1 MKKITFMLAL
11 LTAST
16 TGAFAGTFT
25 TSDGATS
32 HVYAIKNVGGANGN
46 YVCIKGTGFNA
57 TTKADNIAYFK
68 VEAGSADGQYYL
80 YCVSNSKYV
89 SYSDTGKG
97 AGKVTF
103 ADDKTSAKQWK
114 IVTESNA
121 TDKFDIIPAEIASP
135 DNGSSSWNW
144 HGGVGNQLGFYDAN
158 DGSSSWTFD
167 AVVENAT
174 VSIKFNSN
182 EIDSKSYRYL
192 AIGLVKTAMPAL
204 NYTTVETMVPETVA
218 AGTTAYTV
226 NLAENLP
233 FVKSEN
239 FDKAKW
245 YLMDMHCNDSGNPDV
260 NSGRKHYMWTYV
272 AADQDVK
279 LPQTVMNY
287 ETEITD
293 NMLWCFVGDAVNGFK
308 IYNKAAGSTLTLR
321 KASIGNND
329 AAGNTASVMSTT
341 DDHNKFKLYPT
352 TEGIANGFCFKLDGD
367 DYYVN
372 TQQTDPNDWNT
383 KVLRGWN
390 KTDGGST
397 CRVFAPNKFVADA
410 ARLYNNLYVKASEL
424 PAGAIGT
431 NSYLEEGDNLKKFKS
446 QYAAAT
452 AEGYT
457 TEQVKALAE
466 TMKKVNAAAANETT
480 VKAGKY
486 YRLYN
491 ATDKK
496 YLCVRATNNA
506 QMTTDASMGKAVS
519 SVVTF
524 ADAET
529 GRFRM
534 MVEGKTFGKRI
545 QDNKAITLE
554 EDNSGAKGS
563 YAVAHTGTTFTFYDY
578 ASNVSDRSY
587 LHCNNAD
594 DAGNVVGWEALGKI
608 SPSYWHVI
616 EATDVEIDMTTQGDK
631 KYASAYLPFAV
642 SNVANATAYTGA
654 LNAEKNAID
663 MTATTAVPAN
673 TGFVLVGTEDK
684 ATLTIGTADAIS
696 GTNALTGSNFNTTL
710 TDATRANYL
719 VFGVNAGNV
728 GFYTPSETLTTIPA
742 NKAYIDASE
751 VSGSAIAL
759 NFGNTVTGINAATIN
774 NGENNAPIYDLS
786 GRRVWAPVKGGLY
799 IQNGKKL
806 VK

>member
-25 TSDGATS
+25 TSDDATS
-32 HVYAIKNVGGANGN
+32 HVYAIKNVGRANGN
-46 YVCIKGTGFNA
+46 YVCIKDAGFNA
-57 TTKADNIAYFK
+57 TKMADNIAYFK
-68 VEAGSADGQYYL
+68 VEAGSAEGQYYL
-80 YCVSNSKYV
+80 YCVSNNKYV
-89 SYSDTGKG
+89 SYSGTGTSEG
-97 AGKVTF
+97 VVVF
-103 ADDKTSAKQWK
+103 ADDKASAKQWK
-114 IVTESNA
+114 IALESGQTE
-121 TDKFDIIPAEIASP
+121 KYDISP
-135 DNGSSSWNW
+135 VDAPNIGWNW
-144 HGGVGNQLGFYDAN
+144 VGGVGHQLGFWGNGDAN
-158 DGSSSWTFD
+158 SSWTFD

-174 VSIKFNSN
+174 VSIKFNSIEVN
-182 EIDSKSYRYL
+182 SKPYNYL
-192 AIGLVKTAMPAL
+192 AVGLVKTAMPVL
-204 NYTTVETMVPETVA
+204 NYTTAASMVPETVVE
-218 AGTTAYTV
+218 GITAYTV

-239 FDKAKW
+239 FDNAKW
-245 YLMDMHCNDSGNPDV
+245 YLMDMHSNDTGNDDV

-272 AADQDVK
+272 AADQDVT
-279 LPQTVMNY
+279 LPQMVMND
-287 ETEITD
+287 ETKITD
-293 NMLWCFVGDAVNGFK
+293 NMQWCFVGDVVNGFK
-308 IYNKAAGSTLTLR
+308 IYNKAAGSTMTLR

-341 DDHNKFKLYPT
+341 DDHNQFKLYPT

-367 DYYVN
+367 DYYLN
-372 TQQTDPNDWNT
+372 TQQKIKDNWDS

-390 KTDGGST
+390 KADGGST

-410 ARLYNNLYVKASEL
+410 ARPYNNLYVKASKL

-431 NSYLEEGDNLKKFKS
+431 NSYLEEGDNLETLKS

-457 TEQVKALAE
+457 TEQVNALVE

-480 VKAGKY
+480 VEVGKY

-491 ATDKK
+491 AQDKK
-496 YLCVRATNNA
+496 FLCVRATNNA

-534 MVEGKTFGKRI
+534 MVEGKTFGKRKGN
-545 QDNKAITLE
+545 DVPITLE
-554 EDNSGAKGS
+554 GDDSKEKGS

-587 LHCNNAD
+587 LHCNNAGG
-594 DAGNVVGWEALGKI
+594 AGNVVGWDAQGVI

-616 EATDVEIDMTTQGDK
+616 EATDVEIDMTAQGDK

-642 SNVANATAYTGA
+642 SSVADATAYTGA
-654 LNAEKNAID
+654 LNTEKTAID
-663 MTATTAVPAN
+663 MTATTSVPAN
-673 TGFVLVGTEDK
+673 TGFVLVGTADK

-696 GTNALTGSNFNTTL
+696 GTNALTGSNFNTAL

-728 GFYTPSETLTTIPA
+728 GFYTPSSSVPSIPA
-742 NKAYIDASE
+742 NKAYINASAIT
-751 VSGSAIAL
+751 GSAIAL

>member
-25 TSDGATS
+25 TSNDAAS
-32 HVYAIKNVGGANGN
+32 HVYAIKNVGAANGN
-46 YVCIKGTGFNA
+46 YVCINGAGFNA
-57 TTKADNIAYFK
+57 TKTMSNIAFFK
-68 VEAGSADGQYYL
+68 VEAGSAEGQYYL
-80 YCVSNSKYV
+80 YSVTNNKYV
-89 SYSDTGKG
+89 SYSGTGKS
-97 AGKVTF
+97 AGVVVF
-103 ADDKTSAKQWK
+103 ANDRASAKQWK
-114 IVTESNA
+114 IALESGQTE
-121 TDKFDIIPAEIASP
+121 KYDISP
-135 DNGSSSWNW
+135 VDAPNIGWNW
-144 HGGVGNQLGFYDAN
+144 VGGVGNQLGFWDN
-158 DGSSSWTFD
+158 GDGATSWTFD
-167 AVVENAT
+167 AAINVTINYALNGTT
-174 VSIKFNSN
+174 VSAQKNG
-182 EIDSKSYRYL
+182 Y
-192 AIGLVKTAMPAL
+192 AL
-204 NYTTVETMVPETVA
+204 PGYTKETVGSPFVYTKVSSMSPETTA
-218 AGTTAYTV
+218 EGTTEYTI

-239 FDKAKW
+239 FDNAKW
-245 YLMDMHCNDSGNPDV
+245 YLMDMHSNDYVLNGKN
-260 NSGRKHYMWTYV
+260 YMWTYV
-272 AADQDVK
+272 AADQDVT
-279 LPQTVMNY
+279 LPQVVMNY

-293 NMLWCFVGDAVNGFK
+293 NMLWCFVGDVFNGFK
-308 IYNKAAGSTLTLR
+308 IYNKAAGSTMTLR
-321 KASIGNND
+321 KAETGNK
-329 AAGNTASVMSTT
+329 AAVMSAT
-341 DDHNKFKLYPT
+341 DDHNQFKLYPT
-352 TEGIANGFCFKLDGD
+352 TTAIANGFCFKLDGD
-367 DYYVN
+367 DYYIN
-372 TQQTDPNDWNT
+372 TQKPDGFES

-390 KTDGGST
+390 EADGGST

-410 ARLYNNLYVKASEL
+410 ARPYNNLYVKASEL

-431 NSYLEEGDNLKKFKS
+431 NSYLEEGNNLETLKS

-452 AEGYT
+452 AEDYT
-457 TEQVKALAE
+457 NEQVQALVE

-480 VKAGKY
+480 VEAGKY

-491 ATDKK
+491 AKDKK

-534 MVEGKTFGKRI
+534 KVEGKTFGKYVT
-545 QDNKAITLE
+545 DNRAITLE

-563 YAVAHTGTTFTFYDY
+563 YVVAHTGTTFTFYDY
-578 ASNVSDRSY
+578 ASNNAHSY
-587 LHCNNAD
+587 LHCNNVGG
-594 DAGNVVGWEALGKI
+594 AGNVVGWEALGEI

-616 EATDVEIDMTTQGDK
+616 EATDVEIDMTAQGDK
-631 KYASAYLPFAV
+631 KYASAYLPFGV
-642 SNVANATAYTGA
+642 SNVAGATAYTGA

-673 TGFVLVGTEDK
+673 TGFVLVGTENK

-696 GTNALTGSNFNTTL
+696 GTNALTGSNFNTAL

-719 VFGVNAGNV
+719 VFGVNAGTV
-728 GFYTPSETLTTIPA
+728 GFYKPASNLPSIAA
-742 NKAYIDASE
+742 NKAYINASE
-751 VSGSAIAL
+751 LSNQAISL

>member
-46 YVCIKGTGFNA
+46 YVCIKDAGFNA
-57 TTKADNIAYFK
+57 TKMADNIAYFK
-68 VEAGSADGQYYL
+68 VEAGDVEGQYYL
-80 YCVSNSKYV
+80 YCVSNNKYV
-89 SYSDTGKG
+89 SYSGTGTSEG
-97 AGKVTF
+97 VVVF
-103 ADDKTSAKQWK
+103 ADDKSSAKQWK
-114 IVTESNA
+114 IALESGQTEKYDISPVDK
-121 TDKFDIIPAEIASP
+121 TDI
-135 DNGSSSWNW
+135 GWNW
-144 HGGVGNQLGFYDAN
+144 VGGVGHQLGFWGN
-158 DGSSSWTFD
+158 GDGNSSWTFD

-174 VSIKFNSN
+174 VTVKFDSN

-192 AIGLVKTAMPAL
+192 AVGLVKTAMPVL
-204 NYTTVETMVPETVA
+204 NYTTAASMVPETVVE
-218 AGTTAYTV
+218 GTTAYTV

-239 FDKAKW
+239 FGNAKW
-245 YLMDMHCNDSGNPDV
+245 YLMDMHSNDTGNDDV

-272 AADQDVK
+272 AADQDVT
-279 LPQTVMNY
+279 LPQMVMND
-287 ETEITD
+287 ETKITD
-293 NMLWCFVGDAVNGFK
+293 NMQWCFVGDVVNGFK
-308 IYNKAAGSTLTLR
+308 IYNKAAGSTMTLR

-329 AAGNTASVMSTT
+329 AVGNTASVMSTT
-341 DDHNKFKLYPT
+341 DDHNQFKLYPT

-367 DYYVN
+367 DYYLN
-372 TQQTDPNDWNT
+372 TQQKIKDDWDS

-390 KTDGGST
+390 KADGGST

-410 ARLYNNLYVKASEL
+410 ARLYNNLYVKVSEL
-424 PAGAIGT
+424 PAGAIGA
-431 NSYLEEGDNLKKFKS
+431 NSYLEEGNNLETLKS

-457 TEQVKALAE
+457 TEQVNALSE
-466 TMKKVNAAAANETT
+466 TMKKVNAAAANATT
-480 VKAGKY
+480 VEAGKY

-524 ADAET
+524 ADAEN

-534 MVEGKTFGKRI
+534 KVEGKTFGKRKGV
-545 QDNKAITLE
+545 DVPITLE
-554 EDNSGAKGS
+554 GDDSEEKGS

-587 LHCNNAD
+587 LHCNNAGG
-594 DAGNVVGWEALGKI
+594 AGNVVGWEALGEI

-616 EATDVEIDMTTQGDK
+616 EATDVEIDMTAQGDK

-642 SNVANATAYTGA
+642 SSVADATAYTGA
-654 LNAEKNAID
+654 LNTEKTAID
-663 MTATTAVPAN
+663 MTATTSVPAN
-673 TGFVLVGTEDK
+673 TGFVLVGTENK

-696 GTNALTGSNFNTTL
+696 GTNALTGSNFNTAL

-728 GFYTPSETLTTIPA
+728 GFYTPSSSVPSIPA
-742 NKAYIDASE
+742 NKAYINASA
-751 VSGSAIAL
+751 VAGSAIAL

>member
-46 YVCIKGTGFNA
+46 YVCINGAGFNA

-68 VEAGSADGQYYL
+68 VEAGDAEGQYYL
-80 YCVSNSKYV
+80 YCVSNNKYV
-89 SYSDTGKG
+89 SYSGTGTS
-97 AGKVTF
+97 AGVVVF
-103 ADDKTSAKQWK
+103 ADDKASAKQWK
-114 IVTESNA
+114 IALESGQTEKYDISPVDK
-121 TDKFDIIPAEIASP
+121 TDI
-135 DNGSSSWNW
+135 GWNW
-144 HGGVGNQLGFYDAN
+144 VGGVGHQLGFWGN
-158 DGSSSWTFD
+158 GDGNSSWTFD

-174 VSIKFNSN
+174 VSIKFNSTKV
-182 EIDSKSYRYL
+182 DSKSYNYL
-192 AIGLVKTAMPAL
+192 AVGLVKTAMPVL
-204 NYTTVETMVPETVA
+204 NYTTAASMVPETVVE
-218 AGTTAYTV
+218 GTTAYTV

-239 FDKAKW
+239 FDNAKW
-245 YLMDMHCNDSGNPDV
+245 YLMDMHSNDTGNDDV

-272 AADQDVK
+272 AADQDVT
-279 LPQTVMNY
+279 LPQIVMNY
-287 ETEITD
+287 ETKITD
-293 NMLWCFVGDAVNGFK
+293 NMLWCFVGDVVNGFK
-308 IYNKAAGSTLTLR
+308 IYNKAAGSTMTLR

-341 DDHNKFKLYPT
+341 DDHNQFKLYPT

-367 DYYVN
+367 DYYLN
-372 TQQTDPNDWNT
+372 TQQKIKDDWDS

-390 KTDGGST
+390 KADGGST

-424 PAGAIGT
+424 PTGAIGT
-431 NSYLEEGDNLKKFKS
+431 NSYLEEGNNLETLKS

-457 TEQVKALAE
+457 TEQVNALVE

-480 VKAGKY
+480 VEAGKY

-496 YLCVRATNNA
+496 FLCVRATNNA

-524 ADAET
+524 ADAEN

-534 MVEGKTFGKRI
+534 KVEGKTFGKRKI
-545 QDNKAITLE
+545 DVPITLE
-554 EDNSGAKGS
+554 GDDSEEKGS

-587 LHCNNAD
+587 LHCNNAGG
-594 DAGNVVGWEALGKI
+594 AGNVVGWEALGEI

-616 EATDVEIDMTTQGDK
+616 EATDVEIDMTAQGDK
-631 KYASAYLPFAV
+631 KYASAYLPFGV
-642 SNVANATAYTGA
+642 SSVAGATAYTGA
-654 LNAEKNAID
+654 LNTEKTAID
-663 MTATTAVPAN
+663 MTATTSVPAN
-673 TGFVLVGTEDK
+673 TGFVLVGTADK

-696 GTNALTGSNFNTTL
+696 GTNALTGSNFNTAL

-728 GFYTPSETLTTIPA
+728 GFYAPSSSVPSIPA
-742 NKAYIDASE
+742 NKAYINASA
-751 VSGSAIAL
+751 VAGSAIAL

>member
-25 TSDGATS
+25 TSDDATS

-46 YVCIKGTGFNA
+46 YVCIKGAGFNA
-57 TTKADNIAYFK
+57 TTTEADNIARFK
-68 VEAGSADGQYYL
+68 VEVGSADGQYYL
-80 YCVSNSKYV
+80 YCVSNNKYV
-89 SYSDTGKG
+89 SYSSTNKN
-97 AGKVTF
+97 AGVVVF
-103 ADDKTSAKQWK
+103 ADDKASAKQWK
-114 IVTESNA
+114 IALESGQTEKYDISPVDK
-121 TDKFDIIPAEIASP
+121 TDI
-135 DNGSSSWNW
+135 GWNW
-144 HGGVGNQLGFYDAN
+144 VGGVGNQLGFWNND
-158 DGSSSWTFD
+158 DGSSSWTFE
-167 AVVENAT
+167 AVVENVT
-174 VSIKFNSN
+174 VSLKFNST
-182 EIDSKSYRYL
+182 EVDSKSYNYL
-192 AIGLVKTAMPAL
+192 PVGFVIPTP
-204 NYTTVETMVPETVA
+204 NYTTKASMVPETFVE
-218 AGTTAYTV
+218 GTTAYTI
-226 NLAENLP
+226 NLAEDLP
-233 FVKSEN
+233 FVKSES

-245 YLMDMHCNDSGNPDV
+245 YFMDMHSNDTPLASNGSN
-260 NSGRKHYMWTYV
+260 YMWTYV
-272 AADQDVK
+272 AADQDVT
-279 LPQTVMNY
+279 LPQMVMNNG
-287 ETEITD
+287 TEFTD
-293 NMLWCFVGDAVNGFK
+293 NMLWCFVGDVLNGFK
-308 IYNKAAGSTLTLR
+308 IYNKAAGSTMTLR
-321 KASIGNND
+321 KAATGNS
-329 AAGNTASVMSTT
+329 AAVMSAT
-341 DDHNKFKLYPT
+341 DDHNQFKLYPT
-352 TEGIANGFCFKLDGD
+352 TTNIANGFCFKLDGD

-372 TQQTDPNDWNT
+372 TQKPDGFES

-390 KTDGGST
+390 EADGGST

-431 NSYLEEGDNLKKFKS
+431 NSYLEEGNNLETLKS

-452 AEGYT
+452 AENYT
-457 TEQVKALAE
+457 TEQVQALVE
-466 TMKKVNAAAANETT
+466 TLKKVNAAAANETT
-480 VKAGKY
+480 VEAGKY

-491 ATDKK
+491 AKDKK

-524 ADAET
+524 ANAEA

-534 MVEGKTFGKRI
+534 KVEGKTFGKRKGN
-545 QDNKAITLE
+545 DVPITLE
-554 EDNSGAKGS
+554 GEDSEEKGS

-587 LHCNNAD
+587 LHCNNVWG
-594 DAGNVVGWEALGKI
+594 AGNVVGWDAQGVI

-616 EATDVEIDMTTQGDK
+616 EATDVEIDMTAQGDK
-631 KYASAYLPFAV
+631 KYASAYLPFGV
-642 SNVANATAYTGA
+642 SNVAGATAYTGA

-673 TGFVLVGTEDK
+673 TGFVLVGTADK
-684 ATLTIGTADAIS
+684 ATLTIGEAAAIS
-696 GTNALTGSNFNTTL
+696 GTNALTGSNFNTAL

-719 VFGVNAGNV
+719 VFGVNAGTV
-728 GFYTPSETLTTIPA
+728 GFYTPSSSVPSIPA
-742 NKAYIDASE
+742 NKAYINASA
-751 VSGSAIAL
+751 VAGSAIAL

>member
-32 HVYAIKNVGGANGN
+32 HVYAIKNVGWANGN
-46 YVCIKGTGFNA
+46 YVCIKDAGFNA
-57 TTKADNIAYFK
+57 TKMADNIAYFK

-158 DGSSSWTFD
+158 DGNSSWTFD

-182 EIDSKSYRYL
+182 EVDSKLYNYL
-192 AIGLVKTAMPAL
+192 AVGLVKTAMPVL
-204 NYTTVETMVPETVA
+204 NYTTAASMVPETVA
-218 AGTTAYTV
+218 EGTTAYTV

-239 FDKAKW
+239 FDNAKW
-245 YLMDMHCNDSGNPDV
+245 YLMDMHSNDTGNDDV

-272 AADQDVK
+272 AADQDVT
-279 LPQTVMNY
+279 LPQMVMND
-287 ETEITD
+287 ETKITD
-293 NMLWCFVGDAVNGFK
+293 NMQWCFVGDVVNGFK
-308 IYNKAAGSTLTLR
+308 IYNKAAGSTMTLR

-329 AAGNTASVMSTT
+329 AVGNTASVMSTT

-352 TEGIANGFCFKLDGD
+352 TTGIANGFCFKLDGD
-367 DYYVN
+367 DYYLN
-372 TQQTDPNDWNT
+372 TQQTDPKDWNT

-410 ARLYNNLYVKASEL
+410 ARLYNNLYVKVSEL
-424 PAGAIGT
+424 PAGAIGA
-431 NSYLEEGDNLKKFKS
+431 NSYLEEDNNLETLKS

-457 TEQVKALAE
+457 TEQVNALAG
-466 TMKKVNAAAANETT
+466 TMEKVNAAAANATT
-480 VKAGKY
+480 VETGKY

-491 ATDKK
+491 AKDKK

-534 MVEGKTFGKRI
+534 KVEGKTFGKYVT
-545 QDNKAITLE
+545 DNRAITLE

-563 YAVAHTGTTFTFYDY
+563 YVVAHTGTTFTFYDY
-578 ASNVSDRSY
+578 ASNNAHSY
-587 LHCNNAD
+587 LHCNNVGG
-594 DAGNVVGWEALGKI
+594 AGNVVGWEALGEI

-616 EATDVEIDMTTQGDK
+616 EATDVEIDMTAQGDK
-631 KYASAYLPFAV
+631 KYASAYLPFGV
-642 SNVANATAYTGA
+642 SNVAGATAYTGA

-673 TGFVLVGTEDK
+673 TGFVLVGTENK

-696 GTNALTGSNFNTTL
+696 GTNALTGSNFNTAL

-719 VFGVNAGNV
+719 VFGVNAGTV
-728 GFYTPSETLTTIPA
+728 GFYAPSSSVPSIPA
-742 NKAYIDASE
+742 NKAYINASA
-751 VSGSAIAL
+751 VAGSAIAL

>member
-25 TSDGATS
+25 TSNDAAS
-32 HVYAIKNVGGANGN
+32 HVYAIKNVGAANGN
-46 YVCIKGTGFNA
+46 YVCINGAGFNA
-57 TTKADNIAYFK
+57 TKTMSNIAFFK
-68 VEAGSADGQYYL
+68 VEAGSAEGQYYL
-80 YCVSNSKYV
+80 YSVTNNKYV
-89 SYSDTGKG
+89 SYSGTGKS
-97 AGKVTF
+97 AGVVVF
-103 ADDKTSAKQWK
+103 ANDRASAKQWK
-114 IVTESNA
+114 IALESGQTE
-121 TDKFDIIPAEIASP
+121 KYDISP
-135 DNGSSSWNW
+135 VDAPNIGWNW
-144 HGGVGNQLGFYDAN
+144 VGGVGNQLGFWDN
-158 DGSSSWTFD
+158 GDGASSWTFD
-167 AVVENAT
+167 AAINVTINYALNGTT
-174 VSIKFNSN
+174 VSAQKNG
-182 EIDSKSYRYL
+182 Y
-192 AIGLVKTAMPAL
+192 AL
-204 NYTTVETMVPETVA
+204 PGYTKETVGSPFVYTKVSSMSPETTA
-218 AGTTAYTV
+218 EGTTEYTI

-239 FDKAKW
+239 FDNAKW
-245 YLMDMHCNDSGNPDV
+245 YLMDMHSNDYVLNGKN
-260 NSGRKHYMWTYV
+260 YMWTYV
-272 AADQDVK
+272 AADQDVT
-279 LPQTVMNY
+279 LPQVVMNY
-287 ETEITD
+287 ETENTD
-293 NMLWCFVGDAVNGFK
+293 NMLWCFVGDVFNGFK
-308 IYNKAAGSTLTLR
+308 IYNKAAGSTMTLR
-321 KASIGNND
+321 KAETGNK
-329 AAGNTASVMSTT
+329 AAVMSAT
-341 DDHNKFKLYPT
+341 DDHNQFKLYPT
-352 TEGIANGFCFKLDGD
+352 TTAIANGFCFKLDGD
-367 DYYVN
+367 DYYIN
-372 TQQTDPNDWNT
+372 TQKPDGFES

-390 KTDGGST
+390 EADGGST

-410 ARLYNNLYVKASEL
+410 ARPYNNLYVKASEL

-431 NSYLEEGDNLKKFKS
+431 NSYLEEGNNLETLKS

-452 AEGYT
+452 AEDYT
-457 TEQVKALAE
+457 NEQVQALVE

-480 VKAGKY
+480 VEAGKY

-491 ATDKK
+491 AKDKK

-534 MVEGKTFGKRI
+534 KVEGKTFGKYVTYNR
-545 QDNKAITLE
+545 AITLE

-563 YAVAHTGTTFTFYDY
+563 YVVAHTGTTFTFYDY
-578 ASNVSDRSY
+578 ASNNAHSY
-587 LHCNNAD
+587 LHCNNVGG
-594 DAGNVVGWEALGKI
+594 AGNVVGWEALGEI

-616 EATDVEIDMTTQGDK
+616 EATDVEIDMTAQGDK
-631 KYASAYLPFAV
+631 KYASAYLPFGV
-642 SNVANATAYTGA
+642 SNVAGATAYTGA

-673 TGFVLVGTEDK
+673 TGFVLVGTENK

-696 GTNALTGSNFNTTL
+696 GTNALTGSNFNTAL

-719 VFGVNAGNV
+719 VFGVNAGTV
-728 GFYTPSETLTTIPA
+728 GFYAPSSSVPSIPA
-742 NKAYIDASE
+742 NKAYINASA
-751 VSGSAIAL
+751 VAGSAIAL

>member
-46 YVCIKGTGFNA
+46 YVCIKNAGLNA

-68 VEAGSADGQYYL
+68 VEVGSADGQYYL

-103 ADDKTSAKQWK
+103 ADDRTSAKQWK

-121 TDKFDIIPAEIASP
+121 TDKFDIIPAEIVSP
-135 DNGSSSWNW
+135 DNGASSWNW
-144 HGGVGNQLGFYDAN
+144 FGGVGNQLGFYDAN
-158 DGSSSWTFD
+158 DGNSSWTFD

-182 EIDSKSYRYL
+182 EIEKKSYNYL

-204 NYTTVETMVPETVA
+204 NYTTVETMEPASVVE
-218 AGTTAYTV
+218 GTTAYTV

-239 FDKAKW
+239 VDNAKW
-245 YLMDMHCNDSGNPDV
+245 YLMDMHSNDQILNGKN
-260 NSGRKHYMWTYV
+260 YMWTYV
-272 AADQDVK
+272 AADQDVT
-279 LPQTVMNY
+279 LPQMVMNG

-293 NMLWCFVGDAVNGFK
+293 NMQWCFVGDVVKGFK
-308 IYNKAAGSTLTLR
+308 IYNKAAGSTMTLR
-321 KASIGNND
+321 KAETGNS
-329 AAGNTASVMSTT
+329 AAVMSTT
-341 DDHNKFKLYPT
+341 DNHNQFKLYPT
-352 TEGIANGFCFKLDGD
+352 TTGIANGFCFKLDGD
-367 DYYVN
+367 DYYLN
-372 TQQTDPNDWNT
+372 TQKPDGFAS

-390 KTDGGST
+390 EADGGST

-410 ARLYNNLYVKASEL
+410 ARPYNNLYVKASEL

-431 NSYLEEGDNLKKFKS
+431 NSYLEEGNNLETLKS

-457 TEQVKALAE
+457 TEQVNALVE
-466 TMKKVNAAAANETT
+466 TMEKVNAAAANETT
-480 VKAGKY
+480 VEAGKY

-491 ATDKK
+491 AKDKK

-506 QMTTDASMGKAVS
+506 QMTTDASMRKAVS

-534 MVEGKTFGKRI
+534 KVEGKTFGKYI
-545 QDNKAITLE
+545 TDNQAITLE

-563 YAVAHTGTTFTFYDY
+563 YVVAHTGTTFSFYDY
-578 ASNVSDRSY
+578 ASNKAHSY
-587 LHCNNAD
+587 LHCNNVGG
-594 DAGNVVGWEALGKI
+594 AGNVVGWEALGEI

-616 EATDVEIDMTTQGDK
+616 EATDVEIDMTAQGDK
-631 KYASAYLPFAV
+631 KYASAYLPFDV
-642 SNVANATAYTGA
+642 SNVAGATAYTGA

-663 MTATTAVPAN
+663 MTATTAVLAN
-673 TGFVLVGTEDK
+673 TGFVLVGTAEK
-684 ATLTIGTADAIS
+684 ATLTIGKATAIAGENVLTGTNTGIAFADA
-696 GTNALTGSNFNTTL
+696 TPK
-710 TDATRANYL
+710 TDYL
-719 VFGVNAGNV
+719 VFGVNDGKV
-728 GFYTPSETLTTIPA
+728 GFYTPGNVTAIPA
-742 NKAYIDASE
+742 NKAYINARELS
-751 VSGSAIAL
+751 SQAIAL

>member
-46 YVCIKGTGFNA
+46 YVCIKNAGLNA

-103 ADDKTSAKQWK
+103 AEDRTSAKQWK
-114 IVTESNA
+114 IVAESNA

-144 HGGVGNQLGFYDAN
+144 FGGVGNQLGFYDAN
-158 DGSSSWTFD
+158 DGNSSWTFD

-174 VSIKFNSN
+174 VSIKFNST
-182 EIDSKSYRYL
+182 EVDSKSYNYL
-192 AIGLVKTAMPAL
+192 AVGLVKTAMPVL
-204 NYTTVETMVPETVA
+204 NYTTAASMVPETVVE
-218 AGTTAYTV
+218 GTTAYTV

-239 FDKAKW
+239 FDNAKW
-245 YLMDMHCNDSGNPDV
+245 YLMDMHCNDSGNDDV

-272 AADQDVK
+272 AADQDVT
-279 LPQTVMNY
+279 LPQMVLND
-287 ETEITD
+287 ETKITD
-293 NMLWCFVGDAVNGFK
+293 NMQWCFVGDVVNGFK
-308 IYNKAAGSTLTLR
+308 IYNKAAGSTMTLR

-329 AAGNTASVMSTT
+329 AVGNTASVMSTT
-341 DDHNKFKLYPT
+341 DDHNQFKLYPT

-372 TQQTDPNDWNT
+372 TQQTDPKDWNT

-410 ARLYNNLYVKASEL
+410 ARLYNNLYVKVSEL
-424 PAGAIGT
+424 PAGAIGA
-431 NSYLEEGDNLKKFKS
+431 NSYLEDGNNLETLKS
-446 QYAAAT
+446 QYAAVT

-457 TEQVKALAE
+457 TEQVNALAE
-466 TMKKVNAAAANETT
+466 TMNKVNAAAANETT

-491 ATDKK
+491 AQDKK
-496 YLCVRATNNA
+496 FLCVRATNNA

-587 LHCNNAD
+587 LHCNNAG

-616 EATDVEIDMTTQGDK
+616 EATDVEIDMTAQGDK
-631 KYASAYLPFAV
+631 KYASAYLPFSVSAV
-642 SNVANATAYTGA
+642 DGATAYTGA
-654 LNAEKNAID
+654 LNADKTAID
-663 MTATTAVPAN
+663 MTATTAVLAN
-673 TGFVLVGTEDK
+673 TGFVLVGTAEK
-684 ATLTIGTADAIS
+684 ATLTIGKATAIAGENVLTGTNTGIAFADA
-696 GTNALTGSNFNTTL
+696 TPK
-710 TDATRANYL
+710 TDYL
-719 VFGVNAGNV
+719 VFGVNDGKV
-728 GFYTPSETLTTIPA
+728 GFYTPGNVTAIPA
-742 NKAYIDASE
+742 NKAYINARELS
-751 VSGSAIAL
+751 SQAIAL

>member
-25 TSDGATS
+25 TSDDATS
-32 HVYAIKNVGGANGN
+32 HVYAIKNVGSANGN
-46 YVCIKGTGFNA
+46 YVCVNGAGFNA
-57 TTKADNIAYFK
+57 TKTMSNIAFFK
-68 VEAGSADGQYYL
+68 VEAGSAEGQYYL
-80 YCVSNSKYV
+80 YSVTNNKYV
-89 SYSDTGKG
+89 SYSGTGKS
-97 AGKVTF
+97 AGVVVF
-103 ADDKTSAKQWK
+103 ANDRASAKQWK
-114 IVTESNA
+114 IALESGQTE
-121 TDKFDIIPAEIASP
+121 KYDISP
-135 DNGSSSWNW
+135 VDAPNIGWNW
-144 HGGVGNQLGFYDAN
+144 VGGVGNQLGFWDN
-158 DGSSSWTFD
+158 GDGASSWTFD
-167 AVVENAT
+167 A
-174 VSIKFNSN
+174 
-182 EIDSKSYRYL
+182 
-192 AIGLVKTAMPAL
+192 AINVTINYAL
-204 NYTTVETMVPETVA
+204 N
-218 AGTTAYTV
+218 GTTASAQKNGYALPGYTKETV
-226 NLAENLP
+226 GSPFAYTKVSSMSPETTAEGTTEYTINLAESLP

-239 FDKAKW
+239 FDNAKW
-245 YLMDMHCNDSGNPDV
+245 YLMDMHSNDYVLNGKN
-260 NSGRKHYMWTYV
+260 YMWTYV
-272 AADQDVK
+272 AADQDVT
-279 LPQTVMNY
+279 LPQVVMNY

-293 NMLWCFVGDAVNGFK
+293 NMLWCFVGDVFNGFK
-308 IYNKAAGSTLTLR
+308 IYNKTAGSTMTLR
-321 KASIGNND
+321 KAETGNK
-329 AAGNTASVMSTT
+329 AAVMSAT
-341 DDHNKFKLYPT
+341 DDHNQFKLYPT
-352 TEGIANGFCFKLDGD
+352 TTAIANGFCFKLDGD
-367 DYYVN
+367 DYYIN
-372 TQQTDPNDWNT
+372 TQKPDGFES

-390 KTDGGST
+390 EADGGST

-410 ARLYNNLYVKASEL
+410 ARPYNNLYVKASEL

-431 NSYLEEGDNLKKFKS
+431 NSYLEEGNNLETLKS

-452 AEGYT
+452 AEDYT
-457 TEQVKALAE
+457 KEQVQALVE

-480 VKAGKY
+480 VETGKY

-491 ATDKK
+491 AKDKK

-534 MVEGKTFGKRI
+534 KVEGKTFGKYVAVY
-545 QDNKAITLE
+545 QAITLE

-563 YAVAHTGTTFTFYDY
+563 YVVAHTGTTFTFYDY
-578 ASNVSDRSY
+578 ASNKAHSY
-587 LHCNNAD
+587 LHCNNAE
-594 DAGNVVGWEALGKI
+594 DAGNVVGWDAQGVI

-631 KYASAYLPFAV
+631 KYASAYLPFGV
-642 SNVANATAYTGA
+642 SNVAGATAYTGA

-673 TGFVLVGTEDK
+673 TGFVLVGTADK

-696 GTNALTGSNFNTTL
+696 GTNALTGSNFNTAL

-719 VFGVNAGNV
+719 VFGVNNGTV
-728 GFYTPSETLTTIPA
+728 GFYTPSSSVTSIPA
-742 NKAYIDASE
+742 NKAYINASAL
-751 VSGSAIAL
+751 SNQAIAL

-774 NGENNAPIYDLS
+774 NGESNAPIYDLS

>member
-46 YVCIKGTGFNA
+46 YVCIKNAGLNA

-103 ADDKTSAKQWK
+103 ADDRTSAKQWK
-114 IVTESNA
+114 IVTENNA

-144 HGGVGNQLGFYDAN
+144 FGGVGNQLGFYDAN
-158 DGSSSWTFD
+158 DGNSSWTFD

-182 EIDSKSYRYL
+182 EVDSKSYNYL
-192 AIGLVKTAMPAL
+192 AVGLVKTAMPVL
-204 NYTTVETMVPETVA
+204 NYTTAASMVPETVVE
-218 AGTTAYTV
+218 GTTAYTV

-239 FDKAKW
+239 FDNAKW
-245 YLMDMHCNDSGNPDV
+245 YLMDMHSNDTGNDNV

-272 AADQDVK
+272 AADQDVT
-279 LPQTVMNY
+279 LPQIVMNY
-287 ETEITD
+287 ETKITD
-293 NMLWCFVGDAVNGFK
+293 NMLWCFVGDVVNGFK
-308 IYNKAAGSTLTLR
+308 IYNKAAGSTMTLR

-341 DDHNKFKLYPT
+341 DDHNQFKLYPT

-367 DYYVN
+367 DYYLN
-372 TQQTDPNDWNT
+372 TQQKIKDDWDS

-390 KTDGGST
+390 KADGGST

-410 ARLYNNLYVKASEL
+410 ARPYNNLYVKASEL
-424 PAGAIGT
+424 PTGAIGT
-431 NSYLEEGDNLKKFKS
+431 NSYLEEGNNLETLKS

-457 TEQVKALAE
+457 TEQVNALVE

-480 VKAGKY
+480 VEAGKY

-496 YLCVRATNNA
+496 FLCVRATNNA

-524 ADAET
+524 ADAEN

-534 MVEGKTFGKRI
+534 KVEGKTFGKRKGV
-545 QDNKAITLE
+545 DVPITLE
-554 EDNSGAKGS
+554 GDDSEEKGS

-587 LHCNNAD
+587 LHCNNARG
-594 DAGNVVGWEALGKI
+594 AGNVVGWEALGVI

-616 EATDVEIDMTTQGDK
+616 EATDVEIDMTAQGDK
-631 KYASAYLPFAV
+631 KYASAYLPFGV
-642 SNVANATAYTGA
+642 SNVAGATAYTGA

-673 TGFVLVGTEDK
+673 TGFVLVGTENK

-696 GTNALTGSNFNTTL
+696 GTNALTGSNFNTAL

-719 VFGVNAGNV
+719 VFGVNNGTV
-728 GFYTPSETLTTIPA
+728 GFYTPGNVTAIPA
-742 NKAYIDASE
+742 NKAYINASAIT
-751 VSGSAIAL
+751 GSAIAL

>member
-25 TSDGATS
+25 TSNDAAS
-32 HVYAIKNVGGANGN
+32 HVYAIKNVGAANGN
-46 YVCIKGTGFNA
+46 YVCINGAGFNA
-57 TTKADNIAYFK
+57 TKTMSNIAFFK
-68 VEAGSADGQYYL
+68 VEAGSAEGQYYL
-80 YCVSNSKYV
+80 YSVTNNKYV
-89 SYSDTGKG
+89 SYSGTGKS
-97 AGKVTF
+97 AGVVVF
-103 ADDKTSAKQWK
+103 ANDRASAKQWK
-114 IVTESNA
+114 IALESGQTE
-121 TDKFDIIPAEIASP
+121 KYDISP
-135 DNGSSSWNW
+135 VDAPNIGWNW
-144 HGGVGNQLGFYDAN
+144 VGGVGNQLGFWDN
-158 DGSSSWTFD
+158 GDGASSWTFD
-167 AVVENAT
+167 AAINVTINYALNGTT
-174 VSIKFNSN
+174 VSAQKNG
-182 EIDSKSYRYL
+182 Y
-192 AIGLVKTAMPAL
+192 AL
-204 NYTTVETMVPETVA
+204 PGYTKETVGSPFVYTKVSSMSPETTA
-218 AGTTAYTV
+218 EGTTEYTI
-226 NLAENLP
+226 NLAESLP

-239 FDKAKW
+239 FDNAKW
-245 YLMDMHCNDSGNPDV
+245 YLMDMHSNDFDLNGKN
-260 NSGRKHYMWTYV
+260 YMWTYV
-272 AADQDVK
+272 AADQDVT
-279 LPQTVMNY
+279 LPQVVMNY

-293 NMLWCFVGDAVNGFK
+293 DMLWCFVGDVFNGFK
-308 IYNKAAGSTLTLR
+308 IYNKAAGSTMTLR
-321 KASIGNND
+321 KAETGNK
-329 AAGNTASVMSTT
+329 AAVMSAT
-341 DDHNKFKLYPT
+341 DDHNQFKLYPT
-352 TEGIANGFCFKLDGD
+352 TTAIANGFCFKLDGD
-367 DYYVN
+367 DYYIN
-372 TQQTDPNDWNT
+372 TQKPDGFES

-390 KTDGGST
+390 EADGGST

-410 ARLYNNLYVKASEL
+410 ARPYNNLYVKASEL

-431 NSYLEEGDNLKKFKS
+431 NSYLEEGNNLETLKS

-452 AEGYT
+452 AEDYT
-457 TEQVKALAE
+457 NEQVQALVE

-480 VKAGKY
+480 VEAGKY

-491 ATDKK
+491 AKDKK

-524 ADAET
+524 ADAEN

-534 MVEGKTFGKRI
+534 KVEGKTFGKRI
-545 QDNKAITLE
+545 KNNQAITLE

-587 LHCNNAD
+587 LHCNNAG
-594 DAGNVVGWEALGKI
+594 DAGNVVGWDAQGVI

-616 EATDVEIDMTTQGDK
+616 EATDVEIDMTAQGDK
-631 KYASAYLPFAV
+631 KYASAYLPFGV
-642 SNVANATAYTGA
+642 SNVAGATAYTGA

-673 TGFVLVGTEDK
+673 TGFVLVGTADK
-684 ATLTIGTADAIS
+684 ATLTIGEADAIS
-696 GTNALTGSNFNTTL
+696 GTNALTGSNFNTAL

-719 VFGVNAGNV
+719 VFGVNAGTV
-728 GFYTPSETLTTIPA
+728 GFYTPSSGVPSIPA
-742 NKAYIDASE
+742 NKAYINASAIT
-751 VSGSAIAL
+751 GSAIAL
-759 NFGNTVTGINAATIN
+759 NFGNTVTGINAAAIN

>member
-25 TSDGATS
+25 TSDDATS

-46 YVCIKGTGFNA
+46 YVCIKGAGFNA
-57 TTKADNIAYFK
+57 TKTEADNIARFK
-68 VEAGSADGQYYL
+68 VEVGSVDGQYYL
-80 YCVSNSKYV
+80 YCVSNNKYV
-89 SYSDTGKG
+89 SYSSTNKN
-97 AGKVTF
+97 AGVVVF
-103 ADDKTSAKQWK
+103 ADDKASAKQWK
-114 IVTESNA
+114 IALESGQTEKYDISPVDK
-121 TDKFDIIPAEIASP
+121 TDI
-135 DNGSSSWNW
+135 GWNW
-144 HGGVGNQLGFYDAN
+144 VGGVGNQLGFWNND
-158 DGSSSWTFD
+158 DGSSSWTFE
-167 AVVENAT
+167 AVVENVT
-174 VSIKFNSN
+174 VSLKFNST
-182 EIDSKSYRYL
+182 EVDSKSYNYL
-192 AIGLVKTAMPAL
+192 PVGFVIPTP
-204 NYTTVETMVPETVA
+204 NYTTKASMVPETFVE
-218 AGTTAYTV
+218 GTTAYTI
-226 NLAENLP
+226 NLAEDLP
-233 FVKSEN
+233 FVKSES

-245 YLMDMHCNDSGNPDV
+245 YFMDMHSNDTPLASNGSN
-260 NSGRKHYMWTYV
+260 YMWTYV
-272 AADQDVK
+272 AADQDVT
-279 LPQTVMNY
+279 LPQMVMNNG
-287 ETEITD
+287 TEFTD
-293 NMLWCFVGDAVNGFK
+293 NMLWCFVGDVLNGFK
-308 IYNKAAGSTLTLR
+308 IYNKAAGSTMTLR
-321 KASIGNND
+321 KAATGNS
-329 AAGNTASVMSTT
+329 AAVMSAT
-341 DDHNKFKLYPT
+341 DDHNQFKLYPT
-352 TEGIANGFCFKLDGD
+352 TTNIANGFCFKLDGD

-372 TQQTDPNDWNT
+372 TQKPDGFES

-390 KTDGGST
+390 EADGGST

-431 NSYLEEGDNLKKFKS
+431 NSYLEEGNNLETLKS

-457 TEQVKALAE
+457 TEQVQALVE

-480 VKAGKY
+480 VEAGKY

-491 ATDKK
+491 AKDKK
-496 YLCVRATNNA
+496 FLCVRATNNA

-524 ADAET
+524 ADAEN
-529 GRFRM
+529 GRFLM
-534 MVEGKTFGKRI
+534 KVEGKTFGKRI
-545 QDNKAITLE
+545 RNDQAITLE

-587 LHCNNAD
+587 LHCNNAGG
-594 DAGNVVGWEALGKI
+594 AGNVVGWDAQGVI

-642 SNVANATAYTGA
+642 SNVAGATAYTGA
-654 LNAEKNAID
+654 LNADKNAID

-673 TGFVLVGTEDK
+673 TGFVLVGTENK

-696 GTNALTGSNFNTTL
+696 GTNALTGSNFNTAL

-719 VFGVNAGNV
+719 VFGVNAGTV
-728 GFYTPSETLTTIPA
+728 GFYAPSSSVTSIPA
-742 NKAYIDASE
+742 NKAYINASAIT
-751 VSGSAIAL
+751 GSAIAL

>member
-25 TSDGATS
+25 TSNDAAS
-32 HVYAIKNVGGANGN
+32 HVYAIKNVGAANGN
-46 YVCIKGTGFNA
+46 YVCINGAGFNA
-57 TTKADNIAYFK
+57 TKTMSNIAFFK
-68 VEAGSADGQYYL
+68 VEAGSAEGQYYL
-80 YCVSNSKYV
+80 YSVTNNKYV
-89 SYSDTGKG
+89 SYSGTGKS
-97 AGKVTF
+97 AGVVVF
-103 ADDKTSAKQWK
+103 ANDRASAKQWK
-114 IVTESNA
+114 IALESGQTE
-121 TDKFDIIPAEIASP
+121 KYDISP
-135 DNGSSSWNW
+135 VDAPNIGWNW
-144 HGGVGNQLGFYDAN
+144 VGGVGNQLGFWDN
-158 DGSSSWTFD
+158 GDGASSWTFD
-167 AVVENAT
+167 AAINVTINYALNGTT
-174 VSIKFNSN
+174 VSAQKNG
-182 EIDSKSYRYL
+182 Y
-192 AIGLVKTAMPAL
+192 AL
-204 NYTTVETMVPETVA
+204 PGYTKETVGSPFVYTKVSSMSPETTA
-218 AGTTAYTV
+218 EGTTEYTI

-239 FDKAKW
+239 FDNAKW
-245 YLMDMHCNDSGNPDV
+245 YLMDMHSNDYVLNGKN
-260 NSGRKHYMWTYV
+260 YMWTYV
-272 AADQDVK
+272 AADQDVT
-279 LPQTVMNY
+279 LPQVVMNY

-293 NMLWCFVGDAVNGFK
+293 NMLWCFVGDVFNGFK
-308 IYNKAAGSTLTLR
+308 IYNKAAGSTMTLR
-321 KASIGNND
+321 KAETGNK
-329 AAGNTASVMSTT
+329 AAVMSAT
-341 DDHNKFKLYPT
+341 DDHNQFKLYPT
-352 TEGIANGFCFKLDGD
+352 TTAIANGFCFKLDGD
-367 DYYVN
+367 DYYIN
-372 TQQTDPNDWNT
+372 TQKPDGFES

-390 KTDGGST
+390 EADGGST

-410 ARLYNNLYVKASEL
+410 ARPYNNLYVKASEL

-431 NSYLEEGDNLKKFKS
+431 NSYLEEGNNLETLKS

-452 AEGYT
+452 AEDYT
-457 TEQVKALAE
+457 NEQVQALVE

-480 VKAGKY
+480 VEAGKY

-491 ATDKK
+491 AKDKK

-534 MVEGKTFGKRI
+534 KVEGKTFGKYVT
-545 QDNKAITLE
+545 DNRAITLE

-563 YAVAHTGTTFTFYDY
+563 YVVAHTGTTFTFYDY
-578 ASNVSDRSY
+578 ASNNAHSY
-587 LHCNNAD
+587 LHCNNVGG
-594 DAGNVVGWEALGKI
+594 AGNVVGWEALGEI

-616 EATDVEIDMTTQGDK
+616 EATDVEIDMTAQGDK
-631 KYASAYLPFAV
+631 KYASAYLPFGV
-642 SNVANATAYTGA
+642 SNVAGATAYTGA

-663 MTATTAVPAN
+663 MTATTAVLAN
-673 TGFVLVGTEDK
+673 TGFVLVGTENK

-696 GTNALTGSNFNTTL
+696 GTNALTGSNFNTAL

-719 VFGVNAGNV
+719 VFGVNAGTV
-728 GFYTPSETLTTIPA
+728 GFYAPSSSVPSIPA
-742 NKAYIDASE
+742 NKAYINASA
-751 VSGSAIAL
+751 VAGSAIAL

>member
-46 YVCIKGTGFNA
+46 YVCIKNAGLNA

-103 ADDKTSAKQWK
+103 ADDRTSAKQWK
-114 IVTESNA
+114 IVTENNA

-135 DNGSSSWNW
+135 NNGSSSWNW
-144 HGGVGNQLGFYDAN
+144 FGGVGNQLGFYNAN
-158 DGSSSWTFD
+158 DGNSSWTFD

-182 EIDSKSYRYL
+182 EVDSKSYSYL
-192 AIGLVKTAMPAL
+192 AVGLVKTAMPVL
-204 NYTTVETMVPETVA
+204 NYTTAASMVPETVA
-218 AGTTAYTV
+218 EGTTAYTV

-239 FDKAKW
+239 FDNAKW
-245 YLMDMHCNDSGNPDV
+245 YLMDMHSNDTGNDDV

-272 AADQDVK
+272 AADQDVT
-279 LPQTVMNY
+279 LPQMVMND
-287 ETEITD
+287 ETKITD
-293 NMLWCFVGDAVNGFK
+293 NMQWCFVGDVVNGFK
-308 IYNKAAGSTLTLR
+308 IYNKAAGSTMTLR

-341 DDHNKFKLYPT
+341 DDHNQFKLYPT

-367 DYYVN
+367 DYYLN
-372 TQQTDPNDWNT
+372 TQQKIKDDWDS

-390 KTDGGST
+390 KADGGST

-410 ARLYNNLYVKASEL
+410 ARPYNNLYVKASEL
-424 PAGAIGT
+424 PTGAIGT
-431 NSYLEEGDNLKKFKS
+431 NSYLEEGDNLETLKS

-457 TEQVKALAE
+457 TEQVNALVE

-480 VKAGKY
+480 VEAGKY

-491 ATDKK
+491 AQDKK
-496 YLCVRATNNA
+496 FLCVRATNNA

-524 ADAET
+524 ADAEN

-534 MVEGKTFGKRI
+534 KVEGKTFGKRKG
-545 QDNKAITLE
+545 NNVPITLE
-554 EDNSGAKGS
+554 GDDSKEKGS

-587 LHCNNAD
+587 LHCNNAWG
-594 DAGNVVGWEALGKI
+594 AGNVVGWEALGKI

-616 EATDVEIDMTTQGDK
+616 EATDVEIDMTAQGDK
-631 KYASAYLPFAV
+631 KYASAYLPFGV
-642 SNVANATAYTGA
+642 SNVAGATAYTGA

-684 ATLTIGTADAIS
+684 ATLTIGKADAIEGNALI
-696 GTNALTGSNFNTTL
+696 GTNTGIAFAE
-710 TDATRANYL
+710 ATPKANYL
-719 VFGVNAGNV
+719 VFGVNNGTV
-728 GFYTPSETLTTIPA
+728 GFYTPGNVTAIPA
-742 NKAYIDASE
+742 NKAYINASAIT
-751 VSGSAIAL
+751 GSAIAL

>member
-46 YVCIKGTGFNA
+46 YVCIKDAGFNA
-57 TTKADNIAYFK
+57 TKMADNIAYFK
-68 VEAGSADGQYYL
+68 VEAGSAEGQYYL
-80 YCVSNSKYV
+80 YCVSNNKYV
-89 SYSDTGKG
+89 SYSSTGTSEG
-97 AGKVTF
+97 VVVF
-103 ADDKTSAKQWK
+103 ADDKASAKQWK
-114 IVTESNA
+114 IALESGQTE
-121 TDKFDIIPAEIASP
+121 KYDISP
-135 DNGSSSWNW
+135 VDAPNIGWNW
-144 HGGVGNQLGFYDAN
+144 VGGVGHQLGFWGN
-158 DGSSSWTFD
+158 GDGNSSWTFD

-174 VSIKFNSN
+174 VSIKFNST
-182 EIDSKSYRYL
+182 EVYSKPYNYL
-192 AIGLVKTAMPAL
+192 AVGLVKTAMPVL
-204 NYTTVETMVPETVA
+204 NYTTAASMVPETVVE
-218 AGTTAYTV
+218 GTTAYTV

-239 FDKAKW
+239 FGNAKW
-245 YLMDMHCNDSGNPDV
+245 YLMDMHSNDTGNDDV

-272 AADQDVK
+272 AADQDVT
-279 LPQTVMNY
+279 LPQMVLND
-287 ETEITD
+287 ETKITD
-293 NMLWCFVGDAVNGFK
+293 NMQWCFVGDVVNGFK
-308 IYNKAAGSTLTLR
+308 IYNKAAGSTMTLR

-341 DDHNKFKLYPT
+341 DDHNQFKLYPT

-367 DYYVN
+367 DYYLN
-372 TQQTDPNDWNT
+372 TQQKIKDDWDS

-390 KTDGGST
+390 KADGGST

-410 ARLYNNLYVKASEL
+410 ARPYNNLYVKASKL

-431 NSYLEEGDNLKKFKS
+431 NSYLEEGDNLETLKS

-457 TEQVKALAE
+457 TEQVNALVE

-480 VKAGKY
+480 VEVGKY

-491 ATDKK
+491 AQDKK
-496 YLCVRATNNA
+496 FLCVRATNNA

-524 ADAET
+524 ADAEN
-529 GRFRM
+529 GRFLM
-534 MVEGKTFGKRI
+534 KVEGKTFGKRKGN
-545 QDNKAITLE
+545 DVPITLE
-554 EDNSGAKGS
+554 GDDSKEKGS

-587 LHCNNAD
+587 LHCNNAKG
-594 DAGNVVGWEALGKI
+594 AGNVVGWDAQGVI

-631 KYASAYLPFAV
+631 KYASAYLPFSVSAV
-642 SNVANATAYTGA
+642 DGATAYTGA
-654 LNAEKNAID
+654 LNADKTAID

-673 TGFVLVGTEDK
+673 TGFVLVGTADK

-696 GTNALTGSNFNTTL
+696 GTNALTGSNFNTAL

-719 VFGVNAGNV
+719 VFGVNAGTV
-728 GFYTPSETLTTIPA
+728 GFYAPSSSVPSIPA
-742 NKAYIDASE
+742 NKAYINASA
-751 VSGSAIAL
+751 VAGSAIAL

>member
-1 MKKITFMLAL
+1 M
-11 LTAST
+11 
-16 TGAFAGTFT
+16 
-25 TSDGATS
+25 
-32 HVYAIKNVGGANGN
+32 YAIKNVGGANGN
-46 YVCIKGTGFNA
+46 YVCIKDAGFNA
-57 TTKADNIAYFK
+57 TKMADNIAYFK
-68 VEAGSADGQYYL
+68 VEAGSAEGQYYL
-80 YCVSNSKYV
+80 YCVSNNKYV
-89 SYSDTGKG
+89 SYSGTGTSEG
-97 AGKVTF
+97 VVVF
-103 ADDKTSAKQWK
+103 ADDKASAKQWK
-114 IVTESNA
+114 IALESGQTE
-121 TDKFDIIPAEIASP
+121 KYDISP
-135 DNGSSSWNW
+135 VDAPNIGWNW
-144 HGGVGNQLGFYDAN
+144 VGGVGHQLGFWGN
-158 DGSSSWTFD
+158 GDGNSSWTFD

-174 VSIKFNSN
+174 VSIKFNST
-182 EIDSKSYRYL
+182 EVDSKSYNYL
-192 AIGLVKTAMPAL
+192 AVGLVKTAMPVL
-204 NYTTVETMVPETVA
+204 NYTTAASMVPETVVE
-218 AGTTAYTV
+218 GTTAYTV

-239 FDKAKW
+239 FDNAKW
-245 YLMDMHCNDSGNPDV
+245 YLMDMHCNDSGNDDV

-272 AADQDVK
+272 AADQDVT
-279 LPQTVMNY
+279 LPQMVLND
-287 ETEITD
+287 ETKITD
-293 NMLWCFVGDAVNGFK
+293 NMQWCFVGDVVNGFK

-341 DDHNKFKLYPT
+341 DDHNQFKLYPT

-372 TQQTDPNDWNT
+372 TQQTDPKDWNT

-410 ARLYNNLYVKASEL
+410 ARPYNNLYVKASKL
-424 PAGAIGT
+424 PAGAIGA
-431 NSYLEEGDNLKKFKS
+431 NSYLEEGNNLETLKS

-457 TEQVKALAE
+457 TEQVNALVE

-480 VKAGKY
+480 VEAGKY

-496 YLCVRATNNA
+496 FLCVRATNNA

-524 ADAET
+524 ADAEN
-529 GRFRM
+529 GRFLM
-534 MVEGKTFGKRI
+534 KVEGKTFGKRKGN
-545 QDNKAITLE
+545 DVPITLE
-554 EDNSGAKGS
+554 GDDSKEKGS

-587 LHCNNAD
+587 LHCNNAKG
-594 DAGNVVGWEALGKI
+594 AGNVVGWDAQGVI

-616 EATDVEIDMTTQGDK
+616 EATDVEIDMTNQGDK
-631 KYASAYLPFAV
+631 KYASAYLPFSVSAV
-642 SNVANATAYTGA
+642 DGATAYTGA
-654 LNAEKNAID
+654 LNTEKTAID

-673 TGFVLVGTEDK
+673 TGFVLVGTADK

-696 GTNALTGSNFNTTL
+696 GTNALTGSNFNTAL

-728 GFYTPSETLTTIPA
+728 GFYTPSSNVPSIPA
-742 NKAYIDASE
+742 NKAYINASA
-751 VSGSAIAL
+751 VAGSAIAL

>member
-46 YVCIKGTGFNA
+46 YVCIKDAGFNA
-57 TTKADNIAYFK
+57 TKMADNIAYFK
-68 VEAGSADGQYYL
+68 VEAGSAEGQYYL
-80 YCVSNSKYV
+80 YCVSNNKYV
-89 SYSDTGKG
+89 SYSGTGTSEG
-97 AGKVTF
+97 VVVF
-103 ADDKTSAKQWK
+103 ADDKASAKQWK
-114 IVTESNA
+114 IALESGQTE
-121 TDKFDIIPAEIASP
+121 KYDISP
-135 DNGSSSWNW
+135 VDAPNIGWNW
-144 HGGVGNQLGFYDAN
+144 VGGVGHQLGFWGN
-158 DGSSSWTFD
+158 GDGNSSWTFD

-174 VSIKFNSN
+174 VSIKFNST
-182 EIDSKSYRYL
+182 EVDSKSYNYL
-192 AIGLVKTAMPAL
+192 AVGLVKTAMPVL
-204 NYTTVETMVPETVA
+204 NYTTAASMVPETVVE
-218 AGTTAYTV
+218 GTTAYTV

-239 FDKAKW
+239 FDNAKW
-245 YLMDMHCNDSGNPDV
+245 YLMDMHCNDSGNDDV

-272 AADQDVK
+272 AADQDVT
-279 LPQTVMNY
+279 LPQMVLND
-287 ETEITD
+287 ETKITD
-293 NMLWCFVGDAVNGFK
+293 NMQWCFVGDVVNGFK
-308 IYNKAAGSTLTLR
+308 IYNKAAGSTMTLR

-329 AAGNTASVMSTT
+329 AVGNTASVMSTT
-341 DDHNKFKLYPT
+341 DDHNQFKLYPT

-372 TQQTDPNDWNT
+372 TQQTDPKDWNT

-410 ARLYNNLYVKASEL
+410 ARLYNNLYVKVSEL
-424 PAGAIGT
+424 PAGAIGA
-431 NSYLEEGDNLKKFKS
+431 NSYLEDGNNLETLKS

-457 TEQVKALAE
+457 TEQVNALAE
-466 TMKKVNAAAANETT
+466 TMNKVNAAAANETT

-491 ATDKK
+491 AQDKK
-496 YLCVRATNNA
+496 FLCVRATNNA

-587 LHCNNAD
+587 LHCNNAG

-616 EATDVEIDMTTQGDK
+616 EATDVEIDMTAQGDK
-631 KYASAYLPFAV
+631 KYASAYLPFSVSAV
-642 SNVANATAYTGA
+642 DGATAYTGA
-654 LNAEKNAID
+654 LNADKTAID

-673 TGFVLVGTEDK
+673 TGFVLVGTADK

-696 GTNALTGSNFNTTL
+696 GTNALTGSNFNTAL

-728 GFYTPSETLTTIPA
+728 GFYTPSSSVPSIPA
-742 NKAYIDASE
+742 NKAYINASA
-751 VSGSAIAL
+751 VAGSAIAL

>member
-32 HVYAIKNVGGANGN
+32 HVYAIKNVGSANGN
-46 YVCIKGTGFNA
+46 YVCVNGAGFNA
-57 TTKADNIAYFK
+57 TKTMSNIAFFK
-68 VEAGSADGQYYL
+68 VEAGSAEGQYYL
-80 YCVSNSKYV
+80 YSVTNNKYV
-89 SYSDTGKG
+89 SYSGTGKS
-97 AGKVTF
+97 AGVVVF
-103 ADDKTSAKQWK
+103 ANDRASAKQWK
-114 IVTESNA
+114 IALESGQTE
-121 TDKFDIIPAEIASP
+121 KYDISP
-135 DNGSSSWNW
+135 VDAPNIGWNW
-144 HGGVGNQLGFYDAN
+144 VNGVGNQLGFWDN
-158 DGSSSWTFD
+158 GDGASSWTFD
-167 AVVENAT
+167 A
-174 VSIKFNSN
+174 
-182 EIDSKSYRYL
+182 
-192 AIGLVKTAMPAL
+192 AINVTINYAL
-204 NYTTVETMVPETVA
+204 N
-218 AGTTAYTV
+218 GTTASAQKNGYALPGYTKETV
-226 NLAENLP
+226 GSPFVYTKVSSMSPETTAEGTTEYTINLAENLP

-239 FDKAKW
+239 FDNAKW
-245 YLMDMHCNDSGNPDV
+245 YLMDMHSNDYVLNGKN
-260 NSGRKHYMWTYV
+260 YMWTYV
-272 AADQDVK
+272 AADQDVT
-279 LPQTVMNY
+279 LPQVVMNY

-293 NMLWCFVGDAVNGFK
+293 NMLWCFVGDVFNGFK
-308 IYNKAAGSTLTLR
+308 IYNKAAGSTMTLR
-321 KASIGNND
+321 KAETGNK
-329 AAGNTASVMSTT
+329 AAVMSAT
-341 DDHNKFKLYPT
+341 DDHNQFKLYPT
-352 TEGIANGFCFKLDGD
+352 TTAIANGFCFKLDGD

-372 TQQTDPNDWNT
+372 TQKPDGFAS

-390 KTDGGST
+390 EADGGST

-410 ARLYNNLYVKASEL
+410 ARPYNNLYVKASEL

-431 NSYLEEGDNLKKFKS
+431 NSYLEEGNNLETLKS

-452 AEGYT
+452 AEDYT
-457 TEQVKALAE
+457 KEQVQALVE

-480 VKAGKY
+480 VEAGKY

-491 ATDKK
+491 AKDKK

-524 ADAET
+524 ANAEA

-534 MVEGKTFGKRI
+534 KVEGKTFGKRI

-554 EDNSGAKGS
+554 EDNSEAKGS

-578 ASNVSDRSY
+578 ASNVSNRSY
-587 LHCNNAD
+587 LHCNNAGG
-594 DAGNVVGWEALGKI
+594 AGNVVGWDAQGVI

-616 EATDVEIDMTTQGDK
+616 EATDVEIDMTAQGDK
-631 KYASAYLPFAV
+631 KYASAYLPFGV
-642 SNVANATAYTGA
+642 SNVAGATAYTGA

-673 TGFVLVGTEDK
+673 TGFVLVGTADK

-696 GTNALTGSNFNTTL
+696 GTNALTGSNFNTAL

-728 GFYTPSETLTTIPA
+728 GFYTPSSSVTSIPA
-742 NKAYIDASE
+742 NKAYINASALSTE
-751 VSGSAIAL
+751 AIAL

-774 NGENNAPIYDLS
+774 NGESNAPIYDLS

>member
-372 TQQTDPNDWNT
+372 TQQTNPKDWNT

-410 ARLYNNLYVKASEL
+410 ARPYNNLYVKASEL

-431 NSYLEEGDNLKKFKS
+431 NSYLEEGNNLETLKS

-457 TEQVKALAE
+457 TEQVNALVE
-466 TMKKVNAAAANETT
+466 TMKEVNAAAANETT
-480 VKAGKY
+480 VEVGKY

-496 YLCVRATNNA
+496 FLCVRATNNA

-524 ADAET
+524 ADAEN
-529 GRFRM
+529 GRFLM
-534 MVEGKTFGKRI
+534 KVEGKTFGKRKGV
-545 QDNKAITLE
+545 DVPITLE
-554 EDNSGAKGS
+554 GDDSKEKGS

-587 LHCNNAD
+587 LHCNNVGG
-594 DAGNVVGWEALGKI
+594 AGNVVGWDAQGVI

-616 EATDVEIDMTTQGDK
+616 EATDVEIDMTAQGDK
-631 KYASAYLPFAV
+631 KYASAYLPFGV
-642 SNVANATAYTGA
+642 SNVADATAYTGA
-654 LNAEKNAID
+654 LNADKNAID

-673 TGFVLVGTEDK
+673 TGFVLVGTADK
-684 ATLTIGTADAIS
+684 ATLTIGEAAAIS
-696 GTNALTGSNFNTTL
+696 GINALTGSNFNTAL

-719 VFGVNAGNV
+719 VFGVNAGTV
-728 GFYTPSETLTTIPA
+728 GFYAPSSSVTSIPA
-742 NKAYIDASE
+742 NKAYINASA
-751 VSGSAIAL
+751 VAGSAIAL

>member
-46 YVCIKGTGFNA
+46 YVCIKDAGFNA
-57 TTKADNIAYFK
+57 TKMADNIAYFK

-80 YCVSNSKYV
+80 YCVSNNKYV
-89 SYSDTGKG
+89 SYSGTGTS
-97 AGKVTF
+97 AGVVVF
-103 ADDKTSAKQWK
+103 ADDKASAKQWK
-114 IVTESNA
+114 IALESGQTEKYDISPVDK
-121 TDKFDIIPAEIASP
+121 TDI
-135 DNGSSSWNW
+135 GWNW
-144 HGGVGNQLGFYDAN
+144 VGGVGHQLGFWGN
-158 DGSSSWTFD
+158 GDGNSSWTFD

-174 VSIKFNSN
+174 VSIKFNSTKV
-182 EIDSKSYRYL
+182 DSKSYNYL
-192 AIGLVKTAMPAL
+192 AVGLVKTAMPVL
-204 NYTTVETMVPETVA
+204 NYTTAASMVPETVVEGA
-218 AGTTAYTV
+218 TAYTV

-239 FDKAKW
+239 FDNAKW
-245 YLMDMHCNDSGNPDV
+245 YLMDMHSNDTGNDDV

-272 AADQDVK
+272 AADQDVT
-279 LPQTVMNY
+279 LPQIVMNY
-287 ETEITD
+287 ETKITD
-293 NMLWCFVGDAVNGFK
+293 NMLWCFVGDVVNGFK
-308 IYNKAAGSTLTLR
+308 IYNKAAGSTMTLR

-341 DDHNKFKLYPT
+341 DDHNQFKLYPT

-367 DYYVN
+367 DYYLN
-372 TQQTDPNDWNT
+372 TQQKIKDDWDS

-390 KTDGGST
+390 KADGGST

-410 ARLYNNLYVKASEL
+410 ARPYNNLYVKASEL
-424 PAGAIGT
+424 PTGAIGT
-431 NSYLEEGDNLKKFKS
+431 NSYLEEGNNLETLKS

-457 TEQVKALAE
+457 TEQVNALVE
-466 TMKKVNAAAANETT
+466 TMKKVNVAAANETT
-480 VKAGKY
+480 VEAGKY

-496 YLCVRATNNA
+496 FLCVRATNNA

-524 ADAET
+524 ADAEN

-534 MVEGKTFGKRI
+534 KVEGKTFGKRKGV
-545 QDNKAITLE
+545 DVPITLE
-554 EDNSGAKGS
+554 GDDSEEKGS

-587 LHCNNAD
+587 LHCNNARG
-594 DAGNVVGWEALGKI
+594 AGNVVGWEALGVI

-616 EATDVEIDMTTQGDK
+616 EATDVEIDMTAQGDK
-631 KYASAYLPFAV
+631 KYASAYLPFGV
-642 SNVANATAYTGA
+642 SNVAGATAYTGA

-673 TGFVLVGTEDK
+673 TGFVLVGTENK

-696 GTNALTGSNFNTTL
+696 GTNALIGSNFNTAL

-728 GFYTPSETLTTIPA
+728 GFYAPSSSVPSIPA
-742 NKAYIDASE
+742 NKAYINASAIT
-751 VSGSAIAL
+751 GSAIAL

>member
-25 TSDGATS
+25 TSDDATS

-46 YVCIKGTGFNA
+46 YVCIKDAGFNA
-57 TTKADNIAYFK
+57 TKMADNIAYFK
-68 VEAGSADGQYYL
+68 VEAGSAEGQYYL
-80 YCVSNSKYV
+80 YCVSNNKYV
-89 SYSDTGKG
+89 SYSGTGTS
-97 AGKVTF
+97 AGVVVF
-103 ADDKTSAKQWK
+103 ADDKASAKQWK
-114 IVTESNA
+114 IALESGQTEKYDISPVDK
-121 TDKFDIIPAEIASP
+121 TDI
-135 DNGSSSWNW
+135 GWNW
-144 HGGVGNQLGFYDAN
+144 VGGVGHQLGFWGN
-158 DGSSSWTFD
+158 GDGNSSWTFD

-204 NYTTVETMVPETVA
+204 NYTTAASMVPETVVE
-218 AGTTAYTV
+218 GTTAYTV

-239 FDKAKW
+239 FDNAKW
-245 YLMDMHCNDSGNPDV
+245 YLMDMHSNDTGNDDV

-272 AADQDVK
+272 AADQDVT
-279 LPQTVMNY
+279 LPQMVMND
-287 ETEITD
+287 ETKITD
-293 NMLWCFVGDAVNGFK
+293 NMQWCFVGDVVNGFK
-308 IYNKAAGSTLTLR
+308 IYNKAAGSTMTLR

-341 DDHNKFKLYPT
+341 DDHNQFKLYPT

-367 DYYVN
+367 DYYLN
-372 TQQTDPNDWNT
+372 TQQKIKDDWDS

-390 KTDGGST
+390 KADGGST

-410 ARLYNNLYVKASEL
+410 ARLYNNLYVKVSEL
-424 PAGAIGT
+424 PAGAIGA
-431 NSYLEEGDNLKKFKS
+431 NSYLEEGNNLETLKS

-457 TEQVKALAE
+457 TEQVNALSE
-466 TMKKVNAAAANETT
+466 TMKKVNAAAANATT
-480 VKAGKY
+480 VEAGKY

-524 ADAET
+524 ADAEN

-534 MVEGKTFGKRI
+534 KVEGKTFGKRKGV
-545 QDNKAITLE
+545 DVPITLE
-554 EDNSGAKGS
+554 GDDSEEKGS

-587 LHCNNAD
+587 LHCNNAGG
-594 DAGNVVGWEALGKI
+594 AGNVVGWEALGKI

-616 EATDVEIDMTTQGDK
+616 EATDVEIDMTAQGDK
-631 KYASAYLPFAV
+631 KYASAYLPFGV
-642 SNVANATAYTGA
+642 SNVAGATAYTGA

-673 TGFVLVGTEDK
+673 TGFVLVGTENK

-696 GTNALTGSNFNTTL
+696 GTNALTGSNFNTAL

-719 VFGVNAGNV
+719 VFGVNNGTV
-728 GFYTPSETLTTIPA
+728 GFYTPGNVTAIPA
-742 NKAYIDASE
+742 NKAYINASAIT
-751 VSGSAIAL
+751 GSAIAL

>member
-32 HVYAIKNVGGANGN
+32 HVYAIKNVGSANGN
-46 YVCIKGTGFNA
+46 YVCIKNAGLNA

-68 VEAGSADGQYYL
+68 VEAGSVEGQYYL
-80 YCVSNSKYV
+80 YCVSNNKYV
-89 SYSDTGKG
+89 SYSGTGTS
-97 AGKVTF
+97 AGVVVF
-103 ADDKTSAKQWK
+103 ADDKASAKQWK
-114 IVTESNA
+114 IALESGQTEKYDISPVDK
-121 TDKFDIIPAEIASP
+121 TDI
-135 DNGSSSWNW
+135 GWNW
-144 HGGVGNQLGFYDAN
+144 VGGVGHQLGFWGN
-158 DGSSSWTFD
+158 GDGNSSWTFD

-174 VSIKFNSN
+174 VSIKFNST
-182 EIDSKSYRYL
+182 EVDSKSYNYL
-192 AIGLVKTAMPAL
+192 AVGLVKTAMPVL
-204 NYTTVETMVPETVA
+204 NYTTAASMVPETVA
-218 AGTTAYTV
+218 EGTTAYTV

-239 FDKAKW
+239 FDNAKW
-245 YLMDMHCNDSGNPDV
+245 YLMDMHSNDTPLASNGSN
-260 NSGRKHYMWTYV
+260 YMWTYV
-272 AADQDVK
+272 AADQDVT
-279 LPQTVMNY
+279 LPQMVMNNG
-287 ETEITD
+287 TEFTD
-293 NMLWCFVGDAVNGFK
+293 NMLWCFVGDVLNGFK
-308 IYNKAAGSTLTLR
+308 IYNKAAGSTMTLR
-321 KASIGNND
+321 KAATGNS
-329 AAGNTASVMSTT
+329 AAVMSAT
-341 DDHNKFKLYPT
+341 DDHNQFKLYPT
-352 TEGIANGFCFKLDGD
+352 TTNIANGFCFKLDGD

-372 TQQTDPNDWNT
+372 TQKPDGFES

-390 KTDGGST
+390 EADGGST

-410 ARLYNNLYVKASEL
+410 ARPYNNLYVKASEL

-431 NSYLEEGDNLKKFKS
+431 NSYLEEGNNLETLKS

-452 AEGYT
+452 AENYT
-457 TEQVKALAE
+457 TEQVQALVE

-480 VKAGKY
+480 VEAGKY

-491 ATDKK
+491 AKDKK

-506 QMTTDASMGKAVS
+506 QMTTDASMSKAVS

-534 MVEGKTFGKRI
+534 KVEGKTFGKRI
-545 QDNKAITLE
+545 QDYQAITLE

-587 LHCNNAD
+587 LHCNNAG
-594 DAGNVVGWEALGKI
+594 DAGNVVGWDAQGVI

-616 EATDVEIDMTTQGDK
+616 EATDVEIDMTAQGDK
-631 KYASAYLPFAV
+631 KYASAYLPFDV
-642 SNVANATAYTGA
+642 SNVADATAYTGA
-654 LNAEKNAID
+654 LNADKNAID
-663 MTATTAVPAN
+663 MTATTSVPAN
-673 TGFVLVGTEDK
+673 TGFVLVGTADK
-684 ATLTIGTADAIS
+684 ATLTIGEAAAIS
-696 GTNALTGSNFNTTL
+696 GTNALTGSNFNTAL

-728 GFYTPSETLTTIPA
+728 GFYTPSSSVPSIPA
-742 NKAYIDASE
+742 NKAYINASE
-751 VSGSAIAL
+751 LSNQAIAL

>member
-46 YVCIKGTGFNA
+46 YVCIKNAGLNA

-68 VEAGSADGQYYL
+68 VEVGSADGQYYL

-103 ADDKTSAKQWK
+103 ADDRTSAKQWK

-135 DNGSSSWNW
+135 DNGASSWNW
-144 HGGVGNQLGFYDAN
+144 FGGVGNQLGFYDAN
-158 DGSSSWTFD
+158 DGNSSWTFD

-182 EIDSKSYRYL
+182 EIEKKSYNYL

-204 NYTTVETMVPETVA
+204 NYTTVETMEPASVVE
-218 AGTTAYTV
+218 GTTAYTV

-239 FDKAKW
+239 VDNAKW
-245 YLMDMHCNDSGNPDV
+245 YLMDMHSNDQILNGKN
-260 NSGRKHYMWTYV
+260 YMWTYV
-272 AADQDVK
+272 AADQDVT
-279 LPQTVMNY
+279 LPQMVMNG

-293 NMLWCFVGDAVNGFK
+293 NMQWCFVGDVVKGFK
-308 IYNKAAGSTLTLR
+308 IYNKAAGSTMTLR
-321 KASIGNND
+321 KAETGNS
-329 AAGNTASVMSTT
+329 AAVMSTT
-341 DDHNKFKLYPT
+341 DNHNQFKLYPT
-352 TEGIANGFCFKLDGD
+352 TTGIANGFCFKLDGD
-367 DYYVN
+367 DYYLN
-372 TQQTDPNDWNT
+372 TQKPDGFAS

-390 KTDGGST
+390 EADGGST

-410 ARLYNNLYVKASEL
+410 ARPYNNLYVKASEL

-431 NSYLEEGDNLKKFKS
+431 NSYLEEGNNLETLKS

-457 TEQVKALAE
+457 TEQVNALVE
-466 TMKKVNAAAANETT
+466 TMEKVNAAAANETT
-480 VKAGKY
+480 VEAGKY

-491 ATDKK
+491 AKDKK

-506 QMTTDASMGKAVS
+506 QMTTDASMRKAVS

-534 MVEGKTFGKRI
+534 KVEGKTFGKYI
-545 QDNKAITLE
+545 EDNQAITLE

-563 YAVAHTGTTFTFYDY
+563 YVVAHTGTTFSFYDY
-578 ASNVSDRSY
+578 ASNKAHSY
-587 LHCNNAD
+587 LHCNNVGG
-594 DAGNVVGWEALGKI
+594 AGNVVGWEALGEI

-616 EATDVEIDMTTQGDK
+616 EATDVEIDMTAQGDK
-631 KYASAYLPFAV
+631 KYASAYLPFDV
-642 SNVANATAYTGA
+642 SNVAGATAYTGA

-663 MTATTAVPAN
+663 MTATTAVLAN
-673 TGFVLVGTEDK
+673 TGFVLVGTAEK
-684 ATLTIGTADAIS
+684 ATLTIGKATAIAGENVLTGTNTGIAFADA
-696 GTNALTGSNFNTTL
+696 TPK
-710 TDATRANYL
+710 TDYL
-719 VFGVNAGNV
+719 VFGVNDGKV
-728 GFYTPSETLTTIPA
+728 GFYTPGNVTAIPA
-742 NKAYIDASE
+742 NKAYINARELSNQ
-751 VSGSAIAL
+751 AIAL

>member
-25 TSDGATS
+25 ASDGATS

-46 YVCIKGTGFNA
+46 YVCINGAGFNA

-68 VEAGSADGQYYL
+68 VEAGDAEGQYYL
-80 YCVSNSKYV
+80 YCVTNNKYV
-89 SYSDTGKG
+89 SYSGTGTS
-97 AGKVTF
+97 AGVVVF
-103 ADDKTSAKQWK
+103 ADDKASAKQWK
-114 IVTESNA
+114 IALESGQTEKYDISPVDK
-121 TDKFDIIPAEIASP
+121 TDI
-135 DNGSSSWNW
+135 GWNW
-144 HGGVGNQLGFYDAN
+144 VGGVGHQLGFWGN
-158 DGSSSWTFD
+158 GDGNSSWTFD

-174 VSIKFNSN
+174 VSIKFNST
-182 EIDSKSYRYL
+182 EVDSKSYNYL
-192 AIGLVKTAMPAL
+192 AVGLVKTAMPAL

-218 AGTTAYTV
+218 EGTTAYTV

-239 FDKAKW
+239 FDNAKW
-245 YLMDMHCNDSGNPDV
+245 YLMDMHSNDTGNDDV

-272 AADQDVK
+272 AADQDVT
-279 LPQTVMNY
+279 LPQMVMND

-293 NMLWCFVGDAVNGFK
+293 NMQWCFVGDVVNGFK
-308 IYNKAAGSTLTLR
+308 IYNKAAGSTMTLR

-329 AAGNTASVMSTT
+329 AVGNTASVMSTI

-352 TEGIANGFCFKLDGD
+352 TTGIANGFCFKLDGD
-367 DYYVN
+367 DYYLN
-372 TQQTDPNDWNT
+372 TQQKIRDNWDS

-390 KTDGGST
+390 EADGGST

-410 ARLYNNLYVKASEL
+410 ARLYNNLYVKVSEL
-424 PAGAIGT
+424 PAGAIGA
-431 NSYLEEGDNLKKFKS
+431 NSYLEEGANLETLKS

-457 TEQVKALAE
+457 TEQVNALAE

-480 VKAGKY
+480 VEAGKY

-491 ATDKK
+491 AKDKK
-496 YLCVRATNNA
+496 FLCVRATNNA
-506 QMTTDASMGKAVS
+506 QMTTNASMGKAVS

-524 ADAET
+524 ANAED

-587 LHCNNAD
+587 LHCNNAG
-594 DAGNVVGWEALGKI
+594 DAGNVVGWDAQGVI

-616 EATDVEIDMTTQGDK
+616 EATDVEIDMTAQGDK
-631 KYASAYLPFAV
+631 KYASAYLPFGV
-642 SNVANATAYTGA
+642 SNVADATAYTGA
-654 LNAEKNAID
+654 LNADKNAID

-684 ATLTIGTADAIS
+684 ATLTIGEAAAIEGNALI
-696 GTNALTGSNFNTTL
+696 GTNTGIAFAE
-710 TDATRANYL
+710 ATPKANYL
-719 VFGVNAGNV
+719 VFGVNADKV
-728 GFYTPSETLTTIPA
+728 GFYTPGNVTAIPA
-742 NKAYIDASE
+742 NKAYINASA